1 MIVRNDRGGVAVLRM
16 EHGRANALDVELSA
30 GLVQALHDASDAKAI
45 VLTGTG
51 SIFCAGVD
59 LVRLTSGGAE
69 YAETFLP
76 ALDGA
81 LRALFTF
88 PRPVIAAM
96 NGHAIAGGCI
106 LAAACD
112 HRVMARGDGRVGVA
126 ELLVGVPF
134 PPLALEL
141 MRARLTFS
149 AFQEAVLTGRV
160 YGTESALARG
170 FVDELVDPP
179 ALLDRAVEVAAQM
192 GSVPAATFA
201 VTKRMISLPI
211 QEAVAMSEGAFG
223 DEVSGV
229 WTSGVALG
237 AVKAYV
243 AKTLK
248 K

>member
-1 MIVRNDRGGVAVLRM
+1 MIVRNDRDGVAVLRM

-30 GLVQALHDASDAKAI
+30 GLVQALDNASDAKAV

-51 SIFCAGVD
+51 GIFCAGVD

-69 YAETFLP
+69 YVKTFLP

-81 LRALFTF
+81 LRALFTY
-88 PRPVIAAM
+88 PRPVVAAM

-141 MRARLTFS
+141 MRARLPFT

-160 YGTESALARG
+160 YGTEAALARG
-170 FVDELVDPP
+170 FVDELVDAPK
-179 ALLDRAVEVAAQM
+179 LLDRAVEVAAQM
-192 GSVPAATFA
+192 GAVPAATFE
-201 VTKRMISLPI
+201 VTKRMVALPI
-211 QEAVAMSEGAFG
+211 HEAVKRAETEFG
-223 DEVSGV
+223 DEVAGIWSSDAAMAPV
-229 WTSGVALG
+229 R
-237 AVKAYV
+237 AYV

>member
-16 EHGRANALDVELSA
+16 EHGKANALDIELST
-30 GLVQALHDASDAKAI
+30 GLVQALDDASDAKAV

-51 SIFCAGVD
+51 GIFCAGVD
-59 LVRLTSGGAE
+59 LVRLTSGGAD
-69 YAETFLP
+69 YVKTFLP

-81 LRALFTF
+81 LRALFHF
-88 PRPVIAAM
+88 PRPMIAAM

-112 HRVMARGDGRVGVA
+112 HRVMARGEGRVGVA

-141 MRARLTFS
+141 MRARLPFS

-160 YGTESALARG
+160 YGTEAALARG
-170 FVDELVDPP
+170 FVDELVDAPK
-179 ALLDRAVEVAAQM
+179 LLDRAVEVATQM
-192 GSVPAATFA
+192 GSVPAKTFD
-201 VTKRMISLPI
+201 VTKRMIAHPI
-211 QEAVAMSEGAFG
+211 LDAVEATEGAFG
-223 DEVSGV
+223 DEVSGI
-229 WTSGVALG
+229 WTSGDALG